1 MQLCVRVRRG
11 GEEVVV
17 LDKPLYDEVAVQ
29 DCKTKF
35 FSTKARQHPQTTHP
49 QTLHRQ
55 AAAAAAA
62 LDNLVLKTALS
73 LSLCSSR

>member
-1 MQLCVRVRRG
+1 M
-11 GEEVVV
+11 

-35 FSTKARQHPQTTHP
+35 FATKVRRQQHRQTTHP

>member
-1 MQLCVRVRRG
+1 MCVRVRRG

-35 FSTKARQHPQTTHP
+35 FATKVRRQHPQA
-49 QTLHRQ
+49 LHRQ
-55 AAAAAAA
+55 AAAAAP

-73 LSLCSSR
+73 VCSSR